1 MKNIILDTCV
11 LVHIIRETSTGKK
24 CIETIENF
32 QDKTNLIIS
41 VVTKAE
47 LESFSKQNNWGAN
60 KVKLLNDFLSEIT
73 VVDITKADALLIENY
88 TSIDAYSKRK
98 IADSTG
104 KLLNSSARKM
114 GKNDLWIAATATT
127 LAIPLITCDGDF
139 DHLDKT
145 FLELIKL

>member
-47 LESFSKQNNWGAN
+47 LRSFSKQNNWGAN

-104 KLLNSSARKM
+104 KLLKSSARTM

-127 LAIPLITCDGDF
+127 LAVPLITCDSDF